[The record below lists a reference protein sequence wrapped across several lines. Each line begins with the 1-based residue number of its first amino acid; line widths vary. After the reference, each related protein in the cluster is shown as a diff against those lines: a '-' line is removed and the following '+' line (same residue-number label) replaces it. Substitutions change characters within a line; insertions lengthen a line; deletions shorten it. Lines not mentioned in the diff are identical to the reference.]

1 MIRFRPLP
9 MLTILAIVAFALLA
23 LLGRWQWQRYEEKL
37 EEASAPPI
45 EMTIASYRPIEEG
58 LALVYGVKDGEPGW
72 RVFAPV
78 LYGEENLFVD
88 AAYIPGAAEPDIRTL
103 RFPAS
108 LTLNAPISGAVIRPP
123 PQQSGPLATPP
134 KIPDRLWYSVN
145 LDEMA
150 SAAGLR
156 SVADY
161 YLATDYIGED
171 GRPVPNPFAQA
182 NADPM
187 PPARHLGYAATWWG
201 LAIVLV
207 GIYFAYH
214 VSVGRLSFAPPLK
227 NSSKK

>member
-1 MIRFRPLP
+1 
-9 MLTILAIVAFALLA
+9 
-23 LLGRWQWQRYEEKL
+23 
-37 EEASAPPI
+37 
-45 EMTIASYRPIEEG
+45 MTIASYRPIEEG

-78 LYGEENLFVD
+78 LYGEENLYVD
-88 AAYIPGAAEPDIRTL
+88 AAYVSGVEPPDVRTL

-108 LTLNAPISGAVIRPP
+108 LTLNAPISGAAISPP
-123 PQQSGPLATPP
+123 PPAPLTNPP
-134 KIPDRLWYSVN
+134 SIPDRIWYAVN

-150 SAAGLR
+150 RAAGLR

-161 YLATDYIGED
+161 YLATDYVGED
-171 GRPVPNPFAQA
+171 GRPVANPFAQA

-187 PPARHLGYAATWWG
+187 PPARHMGYAATWWG

-214 VSVGRLSFAPPLK
+214 VSVGRLSLGAPM
-227 NSSKK
+227 KKR